1 MYLSNIQT
9 KLSKLIWLKISL
21 MYCKFNVNFKE
32 YYNILLLSTSAW
44 VYKMMNL
51 NKSNKYENSKVL

>member
-1 MYLSNIQT
+1 
-9 KLSKLIWLKISL
+9 
-21 MYCKFNVNFKE
+21 MYCKLNVNFVE

-51 NKSNKYENSKVL
+51 NKSNKYENSKVF